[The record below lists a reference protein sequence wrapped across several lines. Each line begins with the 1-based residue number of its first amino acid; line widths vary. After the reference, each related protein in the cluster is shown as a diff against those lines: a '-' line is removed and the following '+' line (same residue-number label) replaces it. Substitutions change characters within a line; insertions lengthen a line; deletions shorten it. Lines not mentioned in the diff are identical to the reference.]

1 MMEKE
6 MYAKY
11 NRLNDRL
18 NELSTLNT
26 NIAKLAFYLNEN
38 KIEDADCANALQ
50 GQLDFMIKYREA
62 LQDRIING
70 YY

>member
-11 NRLNDRL
+11 NRLNDRIIEL
-18 NELSTLNT
+18 NVLES

-50 GQLDFMIKYREA
+50 GQLDFMLKYRDA

>member
-1 MMEKE
+1 MNEK
-6 MYAKY
+6 MYKKY
-11 NRLNDRL
+11 VRLNDRI

-26 NIAKLAFYLNEN
+26 NIAKLSFYINEN
-38 KIEDADCANALQ
+38 QIEDADCANALQ
-50 GQLDFMIKYREA
+50 GQLDFMIKYRDA

>member
-6 MYAKY
+6 MYTKY
-11 NRLNDRL
+11 NRLNDRIIEL
-18 NELSTLNT
+18 NVLES

-50 GQLDFMIKYREA
+50 GQLDFMIKYRDA

>member
-1 MMEKE
+1 MMDKE
-6 MYAKY
+6 MYTKY
-11 NRLNDRL
+11 NRLNDRIIEL
-18 NELSTLNT
+18 NVLES

-50 GQLDFMIKYREA
+50 GQLDFMLKYRDA
-62 LQDRIING
+62 LQDRITNG

>member
-6 MYAKY
+6 MYTKY
-11 NRLNDRL
+11 NRLNDRIIEL
-18 NELSTLNT
+18 NVLES
-26 NIAKLAFYLNEN
+26 NIAKLSFYINEN
-38 KIEDADCANALQ
+38 EIEDADCANALQ

-62 LQDRIING
+62 LQDRITNG

>member
-1 MMEKE
+1 MNEK
-6 MYAKY
+6 MYKKY
-11 NRLNDRL
+11 VRLNDRI

-50 GQLDFMIKYREA
+50 GQLDFMLKYRDA
-62 LQDRIING
+62 LQDRITNG

>member
-6 MYAKY
+6 MYTKY
-11 NRLNDRL
+11 NRLNDRIIEL
-18 NELSTLNT
+18 NVLES

-50 GQLDFMIKYREA
+50 GQLDFMIKYRDA
-62 LQDRIING
+62 LQDRITNG

>member
-6 MYAKY
+6 MFTKY
-11 NRLNDRL
+11 NRLNDRIIEL
-18 NELSTLNT
+18 NVLES

-50 GQLDFMIKYREA
+50 GQLDFMIKYRDA
-62 LQDRIING
+62 LQDRITNG

>member
-1 MMEKE
+1 MNEK
-6 MYAKY
+6 MYKKY
-11 NRLNDRL
+11 VRLNDRI

-50 GQLDFMIKYREA
+50 GQLDFMIKYRDA
-62 LQDRIING
+62 LQDRITNG

>member
-1 MMEKE
+1 MLEKE
-6 MYAKY
+6 MYTKY
-11 NRLNDRL
+11 NRLNDRIIEL
-18 NELSTLNT
+18 NVLES

-50 GQLDFMIKYREA
+50 GQLDFMIKYRDA
-62 LQDRIING
+62 LQDRITNG

>member
-1 MMEKE
+1 
-6 MYAKY
+6 MYTKY
-11 NRLNDRL
+11 NRLNDRIIEL
-18 NELSTLNT
+18 NVLES

-50 GQLDFMIKYREA
+50 GQLDFMIKYRDA
-62 LQDRIING
+62 LQDRIIDG

>member
-1 MMEKE
+1 MNEK
-6 MYAKY
+6 MYKKY
-11 NRLNDRL
+11 VRLNDRI

-38 KIEDADCANALQ
+38 NIEDADCTNALQ
-50 GQLDFMIKYREA
+50 GQLDFMIKYRDA
-62 LQDRIING
+62 LQDRITNG

>member
-6 MYAKY
+6 MFTKY
-11 NRLNDRL
+11 NRLNDRIIEL
-18 NELSTLNT
+18 NVLES

-50 GQLDFMIKYREA
+50 GQLDFMLKYRDA
-62 LQDRIING
+62 LQDRITNG

>member
-1 MMEKE
+1 MMDKE
-6 MYAKY
+6 MYTKY

-18 NELSTLNT
+18 IELNVLES

-50 GQLDFMIKYREA
+50 GQLDFMIKYRDA
-62 LQDRIING
+62 LQDRITNG

>member
-1 MMEKE
+1 MEKE
-6 MYAKY
+6 MYTKY
-11 NRLNDRL
+11 NRLNDRIIEL
-18 NELSTLNT
+18 NVLES

-50 GQLDFMIKYREA
+50 GQLDFMIKYRDA
-62 LQDRIING
+62 LQDRITNG

>member
-11 NRLNDRL
+11 NRLNDRIIEL
-18 NELSTLNT
+18 NVLES

-50 GQLDFMIKYREA
+50 GQLDFMLKYRDA
-62 LQDRIING
+62 LQDRITNG

>member
-18 NELSTLNT
+18 NELTTLNH

-50 GQLDFMIKYREA
+50 GQLDFMIKYRDA
-62 LQDRIING
+62 LQDRITNG

>member
-1 MMEKE
+1 MMTEEMHEK
-6 MYAKY
+6 YTRCY
-11 NRLNDRL
+11 DRI
-18 NELSTLNT
+18 NELTGLNT
-26 NIAKLAFYLNEN
+26 DIAKLAFYLNEN

-50 GQLDFMIKYREA
+50 GQLDFMLKYRDA

>member
-1 MMEKE
+1 MDEK
-6 MYAKY
+6 MYKKY
-11 NRLNDRL
+11 VRLNDRI

-50 GQLDFMIKYREA
+50 GQLDFMIKYRDA
-62 LQDRIING
+62 LQERIING

>member
-1 MMEKE
+1 MMDKE
-6 MYAKY
+6 MYTKY
-11 NRLNDRL
+11 NRLNDRIIEL
-18 NELSTLNT
+18 NVLES

-50 GQLDFMIKYREA
+50 GQLDFMIKYRDAFQE
-62 LQDRIING
+62 RSTNG

>member
-1 MMEKE
+1 MDEK
-6 MYAKY
+6 MYKKY
-11 NRLNDRL
+11 VRLNDRI

-50 GQLDFMIKYREA
+50 GQLDFMIKYRDA
-62 LQDRIING
+62 LQERIINV

>member
-1 MMEKE
+1 MNEK
-6 MYAKY
+6 MYKKY
-11 NRLNDRL
+11 VRLNDRI
-18 NELSTLNT
+18 NELTTVNN
-26 NIAKLAFYLNEN
+26 NIAKLSCYINEN
-38 KIEDADCANALQ
+38 QIEDADCANALQ

>member
-11 NRLNDRL
+11 NRLNDRIIEL
-18 NELSTLNT
+18 NVLES

-50 GQLDFMIKYREA
+50 GQLDFMIKYRDA
-62 LQDRIING
+62 LQGRIING

>member
-6 MYAKY
+6 MYTKY
-11 NRLNDRL
+11 NRLNDRIIEL
-18 NELSTLNT
+18 NVLES

-50 GQLDFMIKYREA
+50 GQLDSMLKYRDA
-62 LQDRIING
+62 LQDRITNG

>member
-6 MYAKY
+6 MYTKY
-11 NRLNDRL
+11 NRLNDRIIEL
-18 NELSTLNT
+18 NVLEG

-50 GQLDFMIKYREA
+50 GQLDFMIKYRDA

>member
-1 MMEKE
+1 MMDKE
-6 MYAKY
+6 MYEKY

-18 NELSTLNT
+18 IELNVLES

-38 KIEDADCANALQ
+38 KIEDADCENALQ
-50 GQLDFMIKYREA
+50 GQLDFMIKYRDA
-62 LQDRIING
+62 LQDRITNG

>member
-1 MMEKE
+1 MNEK
-6 MYAKY
+6 MYKKY
-11 NRLNDRL
+11 VRLNDRI
-18 NELSTLNT
+18 NELTTVNN
-26 NIAKLAFYLNEN
+26 NIAKLSFYINEN
-38 KIEDADCANALQ
+38 QIEDADCANALQ

>member
-1 MMEKE
+1 MNEK
-6 MYAKY
+6 MYKKY
-11 NRLNDRL
+11 VRLNDRI

-50 GQLDFMIKYREA
+50 GQLDFMLRYRDA
-62 LQDRIING
+62 LQDRITNG

>member
-6 MYAKY
+6 MYTKY
-11 NRLNDRL
+11 NRLNDRIIEL
-18 NELSTLNT
+18 NVLES

-50 GQLDFMIKYREA
+50 GQLDFMFKYRDA

>member
-1 MMEKE
+1 MMDKE
-6 MYAKY
+6 MYEKY

-18 NELSTLNT
+18 IELNVLES

-50 GQLDFMIKYREA
+50 GQLDFMIKYRDA
-62 LQDRIING
+62 LQDRITNG

>member
-1 MMEKE
+1 MNEK
-6 MYAKY
+6 MYKKY
-11 NRLNDRL
+11 VRLNDRI

-50 GQLDFMIKYREA
+50 GQLDFMIKYRDA

>member
-1 MMEKE
+1 MNEK
-6 MYAKY
+6 MYKKY
-11 NRLNDRL
+11 VRLNDRI

-38 KIEDADCANALQ
+38 KIEDADCANSLQ
-50 GQLDFMIKYREA
+50 GQLDFMIKYRDA
-62 LQDRIING
+62 LQDRITNG

>member
-11 NRLNDRL
+11 NRLNDRIIEL
-18 NELSTLNT
+18 NVLES

-50 GQLDFMIKYREA
+50 GQLDLMIKYRDA
-62 LQDRIING
+62 LQDRITNG

>member
-6 MYAKY
+6 MYTKY
-11 NRLNDRL
+11 NRLNDRIIEL
-18 NELSTLNT
+18 NVLES

-38 KIEDADCANALQ
+38 KIEDADCANALH
-50 GQLDFMIKYREA
+50 GQLDFMIKYRDA
-62 LQDRIING
+62 LQDRITNG